1 MSQIYWQ
8 GKPLALA
15 VKEYEGTAWLS
26 LGGLV
31 EAFNGHL
38 QDLPGGAVG
47 FCLPDDRCLPLGA
60 GDIYEDGGEK
70 LVRLSALTPLG
81 VVTAGVQSVHQIHLG
96 DPMPDLTFSRLEGGS
111 LALRDLIGKPT
122 ILFAWA
128 SW

>member
-1 MSQIYWQ
+1 MRQIHWQ

-15 VKEYEGTAWLS
+15 VKEYEGTVWLS

-31 EAFNGHL
+31 EALNGHL

-60 GDIYEDGGEK
+60 GDIYEDGGVK

-81 VVTAGVQSVHQIHLG
+81 VVMDSVQPVDQILLG
-96 DPMPDLTFSRLEGGS
+96 DPMPDLTFSRLEGGL

-122 ILFAWA
+122 TLFAWA

>member
-1 MSQIYWQ
+1 MRQIYWQ
-8 GKPLALA
+8 SKPLALA

-26 LGGLV
+26 LGELV
-31 EAFNGHL
+31 EALNGHL

-60 GDIYEDGGEK
+60 GDIYEDEGEK

-81 VVTAGVQSVHQIHLG
+81 VVTDGIQPVDQILLG
-96 DPMPDLTFSRLEGGS
+96 DPMPDLTFTHLQGGL
-111 LALRDLIGKPT
+111 LALRDLIGKPA